1 MFSSYSETA
10 FLWKKKTWKKLGR
23 ATRSTCVFH
32 VKKKKQKTTLGLFP
46 KHLKSYPFPF
56 KEKKF
61 ILFLFLLYWINLHLK
76 LPLSVVFGFF

>member
-1 MFSSYSETA
+1 MEETWEGDPIHLC
-10 FLWKKKTWKKLGR
+10 FPR
-23 ATRSTCVFH
+23 
-32 VKKKKQKTTLGLFP
+32 KKKKQKTTLGLFP